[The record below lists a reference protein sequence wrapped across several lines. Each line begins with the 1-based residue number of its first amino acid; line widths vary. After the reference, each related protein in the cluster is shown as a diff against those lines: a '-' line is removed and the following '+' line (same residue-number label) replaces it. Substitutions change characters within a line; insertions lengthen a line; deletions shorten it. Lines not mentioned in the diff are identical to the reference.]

1 MENTYINLLH
11 VQIFEKL
18 IDDYYR
24 DFLYKKMVHLLPKIE
39 IEPFQEQVLKEIFY
53 QYYLK
58 EKTIALKI
66 FQDLNKELNIPEK
79 LEKLFINQQ
88 MTILDQQ
95 VGSNDQFKENPE
107 EEIKNKVEKMV
118 LESLVKNN

>member
-11 VQIFEKL
+11 TQIFEKL

-24 DFLYKKMVHLLPKIE
+24 DFLYKKMVHLLPKTE

-58 EKTIALKI
+58 EKAIALTI
-66 FQDLNKELNIPEK
+66 FQELNKELNIPEK

-88 MTILDQQ
+88 MTLLDQQ
-95 VGSNDQFKENPE
+95 VGSNDKFKENPE
-107 EEIKNKVEKMV
+107 EEIKNRIEKMA
-118 LESLVKNN
+118 LESLLKNN